1 MHLYEATNGWMGE
14 SYTRCYVWAENEIL
28 ARELAIQAFQKRS
41 EYASNPLFSE
51 ISSIF
56 RLFSASDPSFVTKVS
71 DSGFNL

>member
-41 EYASNPLFSE
+41 EYASKKVFCS
-51 ISSIF
+51 F
-56 RLFSASDPSFVTKVS
+56 RNALLLDFAHQPSYLNSD
-71 DSGFNL
+71 

>member
-1 MHLYEATNGWMGE
+1 MGE
-14 SYTRCYVWAENEIL
+14 SYIRCYVWAENEIL

-41 EYASNPLFSE
+41 EYASNPLFAE

>member
-1 MHLYEATNGWMGE
+1 MHLYEVTNGWMGE
-14 SYTRCYVWAENEIL
+14 SYIRCYVWAENEIL

-41 EYASNPLFSE
+41 EYASNPLFAE

>member
-1 MHLYEATNGWMGE
+1 MHLYEVTNGWMGE
-14 SYTRCYVWAENEIL
+14 SYIRCYVWAENEIL

-41 EYASNPLFSE
+41 EYASNPLFAE

-56 RLFSASDPSFVTKVS
+56 RLFSESDPSFVTKVS